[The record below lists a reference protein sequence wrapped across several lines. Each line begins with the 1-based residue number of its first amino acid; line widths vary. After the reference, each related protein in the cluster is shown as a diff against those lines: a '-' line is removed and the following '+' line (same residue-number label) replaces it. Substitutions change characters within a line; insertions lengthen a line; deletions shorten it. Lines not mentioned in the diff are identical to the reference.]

1 MPTDTLKRFTRP
13 ELISM
18 LTEARVYWTEARVD
32 RNHDKRKL
40 WAKAAAVM
48 PLSRTATGTANAKP
62 AKPPT

>member
-40 WAKAAAVM
+40 WAKAIDS
-48 PLSRTATGTANAKP
+48 LLDQLNDR
-62 AKPPT
+62 

>member
-18 LTEARVYWTEARVD
+18 LTEARVD

-40 WAKAAAVM
+40 WAKAIDS
-48 PLSRTATGTANAKP
+48 LLDQLNDR
-62 AKPPT
+62 